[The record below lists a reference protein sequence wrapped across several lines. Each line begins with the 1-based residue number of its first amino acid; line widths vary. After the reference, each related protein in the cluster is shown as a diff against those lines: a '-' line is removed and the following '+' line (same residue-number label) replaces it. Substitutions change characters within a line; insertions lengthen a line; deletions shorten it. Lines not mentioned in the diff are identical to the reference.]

1 MTTGK
6 AFNGKPYAGNPHV
19 WFDEG
24 KVASAATPRRGS
36 LLYRKLTKTTQ
47 IGGRGKLSA
56 LLALI
61 AMMAST
67 AMAQR
72 TVNIAAYDDAT
83 REVSLVFGGTSSIA
97 ENVYLAYGPLDCGG
111 HFRKWPNS
119 VNIGTI
125 ATDATAMGYTLPA
138 EITTGVYYRFFV
150 GDSPYDAELEFIQGD
165 RTSWINTGFVPSST
179 NKVETKVYLDAK
191 GNGTSGYETIYCAR
205 NADMT
210 STFMGI
216 MTDGNLRIDRED
228 SLAQQ
233 SNTLP
238 VPTLTCYT
246 LSIDYSVSSGA
257 VTTNLIAACD
267 LSADSAAAYTAGGTL
282 TLFTSHKHAYTVP
295 DNMDSAFPFKGRM
308 YWFKLTNTVTG
319 NLDLDI
325 IPVIIGGSP
334 CMYDRVSG
342 NVLPRKGKAGGA
354 FIAGRELSVSVA
366 SSQTCRF
373 GTLSAE
379 VNYST
384 GDVTLSF
391 PQLDADA
398 DVWAVYSTGTDAG
411 AFSPNGWGHY
421 AKVANVSAGATSAT
435 FYMNELA
442 GVNDAYTYKTMRFV
456 LAHATEKNTPFDYQA
471 EYIVA
476 DGTTANVKYI
486 DTSIV
491 PNATDSVAAGLNIRA
506 KNNGGIWSARKTFNS
521 QTFSCLATTDGKF
534 RFDRNTAYSAVSGT
548 FTLNSD
554 YELAADYK
562 TCIFG
567 VKGVINGAMSG
578 LIENGGYFN
587 PGSKLYLFAI
597 NTNGSMGNSGNCW
610 LYWLRLCLWSGEARR
625 DLIPV
630 VMDGKGYLYDKV
642 TDALMANHGT
652 FTVGPRTAQRY
663 GMDAFMTSAPCFD
676 PRDPNAPAYARMVDT
691 GAGSYSWHFYNR
703 ERQEIANPSVSVP
716 DATMAVVLGS
726 SAEIAAVVA
735 DRAANGWTAGGYRIM
750 SFTVMSDGDTIAGID
765 GLLFDGATIDLAGHA
780 FTLPAMMRDSGVE
793 FTVTNSIAATTGALT
808 IDVPSGAVVSNDFI
822 SLRGNLT
829 LIKTGAGGF
838 VAAKTGQT
846 YTGGTAISNGVF
858 VVGATG
864 NAGII
869 GPSGTV
875 TVGEGATLDL
885 CGKMNFSSFD
895 FVLAGGTLTSS
906 AMYAYSFHDNDGY
919 AGHVG
924 IASLA
929 LTADSTISIPASC
942 RYGVCN
948 GRSRTAID
956 LGGHTLT
963 FDLGDTSSASAY
975 FDIISADVE
984 NGTMVVNGYN
994 GDSAVIPRYSVV
1006 ATNNVTWRNGGRFL
1020 TIGATTR
1027 IDLLNYDSYDS
1038 KETNDGNDGLHVWG
1052 VFTPR
1057 STTFRGH
1064 TMENGSTLDLSVM
1077 EVALP
1082 SVSPQC
1088 SNFPLKFAE
1097 NATIYVKVGLRPL
1110 KKGDQL
1116 VSWTTPPENIG
1127 TVKFKR
1133 AAGERN
1139 FHVESRDD
1147 GLYYHSSGFMVIVK

>member
-1 MTTGK
+1 MTNAIMTK
-6 AFNGKPYAGNPHV
+6 TAQIRWY
-19 WFDEG
+19 
-24 KVASAATPRRGS
+24 
-36 LLYRKLTKTTQ
+36 KLT
-47 IGGRGKLSA
+47 A
-56 LLALI
+56 LLAVTVL
-61 AMMAST
+61 MASA

-72 TVNIAAYDDAT
+72 TVNIVAYDDAT
-83 REVSLVFGGTSSIA
+83 REVSLAFGGTSGVA
-97 ENVYLAYGPLDCGG
+97 ENVYLAYGPVDCGG
-111 HFRKWPNS
+111 HFRKWPS
-119 VNIGTI
+119 RVNIGTI
-125 ATDATAMGYTLPA
+125 ATGAAAMTYTLPA

-150 GDSPYDAELEFIQGD
+150 GDSPYDAELEYIQGD
-165 RTSWINTGFVPSST
+165 GKSWINTQFVPSSA
-179 NKVETKVYLDAK
+179 NRVETKVYLDDK
-191 GNGTSGYETIYCAR
+191 GNGTSRYETFYCAR
-205 NADMT
+205 SEDMT
-210 STFMGI
+210 SSFTGI
-216 MTDGNLRIDRED
+216 MTNGNLRIDRKD
-228 SLAQQ
+228 SLGQQ
-233 SNTLP
+233 SNILP

-246 LSIDYSVSSGA
+246 LSIDYSKSSGA
-257 VTTNLIAACD
+257 VTTNLLAASD
-267 LSADSAAAYTAGGTL
+267 LIADSADAYTAGGKL

-295 DNMDSAFPFKGRM
+295 DNMESAFPFKGRM

-325 IPVIIGGSP
+325 IPVIVGGSP

-354 FIAGRELSVSVA
+354 FIAGRELSAAVA

-398 DVWAVYSTGTDAG
+398 DVWAVYSTDADAG

-476 DGTTANVKYI
+476 DGTTANMKYI
-486 DTSIV
+486 DTGIV
-491 PNATDSVAAGLNIRA
+491 PSSTDSVAAGLNIRA
-506 KNNGGIWSARKTFNS
+506 KNNGGIWSARKLYNS
-521 QTFSCLATTDGKF
+521 QTFSCLATIGGAF

-562 TCIFG
+562 TRIFG
-567 VKGVINGAMSG
+567 VKGAINGATSE
-578 LIENGGYFN
+578 LIENGGNFT
-587 PGSKLYLFAI
+587 PGSKLYLFAM
-597 NTNGSMGNSGNCW
+597 NNNGNMTNPANCW

-630 VMDGKGYLYDKV
+630 VKDGTAYLYDKV
-642 TDALMANHGT
+642 TDTLMANHGT

-676 PRDPNAPAYARMVDT
+676 PRDPNAPAYAQMVAA
-691 GAGSYSWHFYNR
+691 GAGSYSWRFYNS
-703 ERQEIANPSVSVP
+703 ERQEIANPPVSMP
-716 DATMAVVLGS
+716 DATMAVILGS
-726 SAEIAAVVA
+726 SAEVAAVAA
-735 DRAANGWTAGGYRIM
+735 DRAANGWTAGGYRIF
-750 SFTVMSDGDTIAGID
+750 SFTVMSDGETIAGFD
-765 GLLFDGATIDLAGHA
+765 GLAFHEATIDLAGHS
-780 FTLPAMMRDSGVE
+780 FILPAAMRDSGLA
-793 FTVTNSIAATTGALT
+793 FTVTNSIAATVGTLT

-829 LIKTGAGGF
+829 LVKTGAGGF
-838 VAAKTGQT
+838 VAAKSGQT

-858 VVGATG
+858 AVGTNG
-864 NAGII
+864 DAGII

-875 TVGEGATLDL
+875 TVGEGATLDM
-885 CGKMNFSSFD
+885 CGKMNFGAFD
-895 FVLAGGTLTSS
+895 FVLAGGTLASS
-906 AMYAYSFHDNDGY
+906 ALYAYSFHDNEGY

-924 IASLA
+924 IASLT
-929 LTADSTISIPASC
+929 LTANSTVSIPAKC

-963 FDLGDTSSASAY
+963 FDLGDTSNDSAY

-994 GDSAVIPRYSVV
+994 GYSAIIPRYSVV
-1006 ATNNVTWRNGGRFL
+1006 ATNNVTWRNSGRFL
-1020 TIGATTR
+1020 PIGGTTR
-1027 IDLLNYDSYDS
+1027 IDLLNYDSHDT
-1038 KETNDGNDGLHVWG
+1038 KETNEGNDGLHVWG
-1052 VFTPR
+1052 VFTPH
-1057 STTFRGH
+1057 STTYRGL
-1064 TMENGSTLDLSVM
+1064 TMEDGSTLDLSAM

-1082 SVSPQC
+1082 SVSPEC
-1088 SNFPLKFAE
+1088 SSFPLKFAE
-1097 NATIYVKVGLRPL
+1097 NATVCVKVGERSLS
-1110 KKGDQL
+1110 KGAQL

-1127 TVKFKR
+1127 TVTFKR
-1133 AAGERN
+1133 AVGERN

-1147 GLYYHSSGFMVIVK
+1147 GLYYQPSGFMIIVK